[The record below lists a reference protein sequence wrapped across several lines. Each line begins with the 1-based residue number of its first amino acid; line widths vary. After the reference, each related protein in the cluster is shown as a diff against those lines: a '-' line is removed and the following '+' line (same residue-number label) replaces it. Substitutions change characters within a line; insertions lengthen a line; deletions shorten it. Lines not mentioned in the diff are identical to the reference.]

1 MFLSRCTES
10 FEEFIEQENKFYLLY
25 LVLGLIFSIM
35 AWKLAAG
42 ISDKYNRRIRFKV
55 KRIVRQLLVVK
66 MLWCTC
72 RCLHWLLT
80 CQHFTTLPN
89 KYNLLMILVER
100 LAVLQILRLIKD
112 FIALY
117 GQLNQAA

>member
-35 AWKLAAG
+35 AWKLAAV

-55 KRIVRQLLVVK
+55 KRVVRQLLMVK
-66 MLWCTC
+66 MVWCTC

-80 CQHFTTLPN
+80 CHHCTTLTN
-89 KYNLLMILVER
+89 KYNLLMILIER
-100 LAVLQILRLIKD
+100 SAVLQILRLMKD
-112 FIALY
+112 FMVLY
-117 GQLNQAA
+117 AHLNQAV